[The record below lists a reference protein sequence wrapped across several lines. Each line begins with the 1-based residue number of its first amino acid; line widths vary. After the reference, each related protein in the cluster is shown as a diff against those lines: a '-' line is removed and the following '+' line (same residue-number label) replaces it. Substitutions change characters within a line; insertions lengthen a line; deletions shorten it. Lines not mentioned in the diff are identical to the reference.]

1 MNIESLK
8 SASPPQRVA
17 LPEATP
23 KVSRPAADKSD
34 AATPGNTVDTTSNLQ
49 PGDAQNRN
57 KPAALSIEDAVKRLS
72 DFVAPTQSQINFS
85 IDEESGVRVV
95 KILDSVSKEVIR
107 QFPSEEAIEIARAL
121 DKLQGLLIKDK
132 A

>member
-17 LPEATP
+17 PPETMP
-23 KVSRPAADKSD
+23 KVSRPAVDTSK
-34 AATPGNTVDTTSNLQ
+34 AAIPENTVGTTSNLP